1 MSTLLRL
8 FLLFA
13 IIFAPGYCP
22 GQEPG
27 SFTAGGFVYKAEYRD
42 DGSLEK
48 VVKMDS
54 DGNKLAEAYYG
65 PDGRL
70 SRNPVDSWAAAVWEY
85 KNGNLRET
93 RYYGD
98 DGHLKERKSYT
109 RSGNLKEKD
118 YFGDD
123 IDENEELDTEFMA
136 ADEISK
142 YFDKTD
148 RLKDEMESFR

>member
-1 MSTLLRL
+1 M
-8 FLLFA
+8 A
-13 IIFAPGYCP
+13 IIFAQGYCP

-27 SFTAGGFVYKAEYRD
+27 SFTARKFVYKAEYRD

-48 VVKMDS
+48 VVKMDN
-54 DGNKLAEAYYG
+54 DDNKLAEAYYG

-85 KNGNLRET
+85 EDGKLVEQ
-93 RYYGD
+93 RYYGT

-109 RSGNLKEKD
+109 PASNLREKD
-118 YFGDD
+118 YYGSD

-142 YFDKTD
+142 YFDTTD